1 MKAKT
6 ISLQAEDQNVEEE
19 INNAD
24 INGLE
29 NLPTATEDEDLDQEI
44 SQEIEE
50 ANEELNQSENL
61 ETSEK
66 PEEVQETSN
75 QAENVIEDVA
85 EEVNEGEVLS
95 EASQVSQD
103 FESVFNNQS
112 NVLGDAS
119 IISESL
125 DDQSDKD
132 FEKSGNID
140 FSSPQSSNEV
150 SEEDLSETENEE
162 DQSEH
167 EEIVEFGDETGEKE
181 ENEEQEG
188 QAEQGESAA
197 DKTKEEL
204 ENGEEEAS
212 EYKEEVAEG
221 LGKEE
226 STSFDDVFN
235 DAMETAIKT
244 DPKAESVVVIAYD
257 KDAKKPEIKNINI
270 SKFRDGTFKSPVHP
284 ENQEAAD
291 LLTDS
296 VPVAVETDKT
306 FEEQQMILDEKV
318 KELEEKEI
326 KNHLE
331 EKKNEMID
339 HKAKPD
345 LTKPFSGTAEFQE
358 FDNFNFEEEL
368 LKQQDDIANAMGEQ
382 QNDSQ
387 YVNNQQ
393 QARAALKLFAESD
406 AMRRAMHPVPV
417 GVPDQVFLADLMGI
431 SGVGEYEPS
440 ANMIH
445 FYGAMSGFQG
455 HFANKARS
463 QISFEDVDTLTG
475 LLSDLNGVFITIFN
489 LLPSKKEAEQESE
502 NTQKSNFEKA
512 YDVLKFYSRVR
523 GFVHA
528 LVYNRHL
535 IVQDIQFLKDKV
547 DNLNSTHED
556 MLRFYG
562 IEFEYSRMKMRS
574 MKYTNDEKI
583 KKNLSNIHGIAYNF
597 SQDVKIALK
606 ALFTLEKAIV
616 FFDNDVRLIAH
627 SINTTNPL
635 EAIKTIDHVILFITR
650 LFEVKIDLFTSLV
663 GMKDSL
669 MNLKKY
675 REDITKE
682 IRKCEKLTNYYE
694 LVGMSV
700 SLPKVWITLSVFVLF
715 FGFGDLF

>member
-61 ETSEK
+61 ETTEK

-331 EKKNEMID
+331 EKK
-339 HKAKPD
+339 
-345 LTKPFSGTAEFQE
+345 
-358 FDNFNFEEEL
+358 
-368 LKQQDDIANAMGEQ
+368 
-382 QNDSQ
+382 
-387 YVNNQQ
+387 
-393 QARAALKLFAESD
+393 
-406 AMRRAMHPVPV
+406 
-417 GVPDQVFLADLMGI
+417 
-431 SGVGEYEPS
+431 
-440 ANMIH
+440 
-445 FYGAMSGFQG
+445 
-455 HFANKARS
+455 
-463 QISFEDVDTLTG
+463 
-475 LLSDLNGVFITIFN
+475 
-489 LLPSKKEAEQESE
+489 
-502 NTQKSNFEKA
+502 
-512 YDVLKFYSRVR
+512 
-523 GFVHA
+523 
-528 LVYNRHL
+528 
-535 IVQDIQFLKDKV
+535 
-547 DNLNSTHED
+547 
-556 MLRFYG
+556 
-562 IEFEYSRMKMRS
+562 
-574 MKYTNDEKI
+574 
-583 KKNLSNIHGIAYNF
+583 
-597 SQDVKIALK
+597 
-606 ALFTLEKAIV
+606 
-616 FFDNDVRLIAH
+616 
-627 SINTTNPL
+627 
-635 EAIKTIDHVILFITR
+635 TR
-650 LFEVKIDLFTSLV
+650 
-663 GMKDSL
+663 
-669 MNLKKY
+669 
-675 REDITKE
+675 
-682 IRKCEKLTNYYE
+682 
-694 LVGMSV
+694 
-700 SLPKVWITLSVFVLF
+700 
-715 FGFGDLF
+715 

>member
-61 ETSEK
+61 ETTEK

-125 DDQSDKD
+125 DDQSDKE

-167 EEIVEFGDETGEKE
+167 EEIVEFGDETGEQE

-715 FGFGDLF
+715 FGFADLF